1 MIRNPIRGQNNWSQ
15 GHSIFISYSSLGKRQ
30 SYCICCLLLTWTQ
43 QQFAPKRF
51 VFFFSFSFM
60 RSKIPRAKK
69 NEFGSVGLGKK
80 KRERQMPDEM
90 HAQKVWS
97 LVNARSRAGRES
109 EEKRLAGCVSTT
121 SHDMQVLHQTLDY
134 YVFTYVD
141 LVLLPFALLC
151 AVRLLCSGL
160 FFLFSTNVLFASD

>member
-51 VFFFSFSFM
+51 VFFFSFSFSFM

-80 KRERQMPDEM
+80 NKKRET
-90 HAQKVWS
+90 
-97 LVNARSRAGRES
+97 NARRDARTKGLICRKCEVACGARIGGKKASWVCEHDKPWYASTAPNVG
-109 EEKRLAGCVSTT
+109 LLCVHVRRSG
-121 SHDMQVLHQTLDY
+121 
-134 YVFTYVD
+134 
-141 LVLLPFALLC
+141 PFALC
-151 AVRLLCSGL
+151 AFMRGSLALLGII
-160 FFLFSTNVLFASD
+160 FFIFN